1 MQDWSKYIE
10 RPYREVLAELKAKGY
25 QVVDDCLIAGYR
37 NTELQKDDI
46 NIQLV
51 CDPIQRGRRHH
62 RHSQAGGT
70 ERCGQDGELHPKHYP
85 SGNGDVGRYH
95 DCHHE
100 PNAKPGQC
108 LRAPF
113 PI

>member
-10 RPYREVLAELKAKGY
+10 RPYREVLAELKAEGY

-51 CDPIQRGRRHH
+51 CDPDDMEDFEEK
-62 RHSQAGGT
+62 
-70 ERCGQDGELHPKHYP
+70 ERSEEVFSLDDSEWVVEDVFENGESYIEA
-85 SGNGDVGRYH
+85 NW
-95 DCHHE
+95 
-100 PNAKPGQC
+100 
-108 LRAPF
+108 
-113 PI
+113 

>member
-10 RPYREVLAELKAKGY
+10 RPYREVLAELKAEGY

-51 CDPIQRGRRHH
+51 CDPDDMEDFEEK
-62 RHSQAGGT
+62 
-70 ERCGQDGELHPKHYP
+70 ERSEEVFSLDDSEWVVEDVFENGESYFE
-85 SGNGDVGRYH
+85 N
-95 DCHHE
+95 E
-100 PNAKPGQC
+100 
-108 LRAPF
+108 
-113 PI
+113 

>member
-10 RPYREVLAELKAKGY
+10 RPYREVLAELKAEGY

-51 CDPIQRGRRHH
+51 CDPDDMEDFEEK
-62 RHSQAGGT
+62 
-70 ERCGQDGELHPKHYP
+70 ERSEEVFSLDDSEWIVEDVFE
-85 SGNGDVGRYH
+85 NGKSYI
-95 DCHHE
+95 E
-100 PNAKPGQC
+100 ANW
-108 LRAPF
+108 
-113 PI
+113 

>member
-10 RPYREVLAELKAKGY
+10 RPYREVLAELKAEGY

-51 CDPIQRGRRHH
+51 CDPDDMEDLEEK
-62 RHSQAGGT
+62 
-70 ERCGQDGELHPKHYP
+70 ERSEEVFSLDDSEWVVEDVFENGESYFE
-85 SGNGDVGRYH
+85 N
-95 DCHHE
+95 E
-100 PNAKPGQC
+100 
-108 LRAPF
+108 
-113 PI
+113 